1 MLIIHLLLKDLYHF
15 SLIKEDPKRNP
26 KAKKV
31 ETPHVQ
37 NGIISTSEKAFK
49 RKASKTVKFSKDDM
63 ANVKAKVRNYKK
75 QYKRKTVKGREKEA

>member
-1 MLIIHLLLKDLYHF
+1 MKDLYHF

-31 ETPHVQ
+31 ETPHVR

-63 ANVKAKVRNYKK
+63 ANVKAKIRNYKK
-75 QYKRKTVKGREKEA
+75 ERKRKSIREREEE